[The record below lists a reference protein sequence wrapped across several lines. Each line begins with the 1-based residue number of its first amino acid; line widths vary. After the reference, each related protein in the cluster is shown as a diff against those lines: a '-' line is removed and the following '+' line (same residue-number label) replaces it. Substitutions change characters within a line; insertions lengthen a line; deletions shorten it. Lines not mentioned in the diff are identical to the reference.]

1 MGFQDLDPYGD
12 PAVDVITDIVW
23 SPPITLPGEN
33 RVGEKMTGRAVEL
46 KLQLAN
52 FGVYTT
58 GGYDLTILRNELGY
72 ECITG
77 LFQNNSFDPYGEPVV
92 PTGVELFLAIDTAS
106 GDTGNLHGLIDGYVD
121 FQIATLQVWEN
132 SLEVTNGVWQAAA
145 ADVAWV
151 LAFVK

>member
-12 PAVDVITDIVW
+12 PAVDIITDICW
-23 SPPITLPGEN
+23 SPPMTLPGEN
-33 RVGEKMTGRAVEL
+33 RMGEKITGRAVEL

-52 FGVYTT
+52 FGAYPT
-58 GGYDLTILRNELGY
+58 GGWDLTIFKNELGI
-72 ECITG
+72 EVITG
-77 LFQNNSFDPYGEPVV
+77 LFTNNSFDFYGEVVV
-92 PTGVELFLAIDTAS
+92 PSGIELFLAIDTAS

-132 SLEVTNGVWQAAA
+132 SVEQTNGWTAGAT
-145 ADVAWV
+145 DIMWV